1 MSGLALDEELD
12 DQGLWIHL
20 GKATQEELARYNTT
34 EKLPGSMTEVIRACK
49 DDEMFREK
57 FRGVFMDRL
66 TTQRTWEE
74 NSLRRMNEKDRRL
87 HLGSMF

>member
-1 MSGLALDEELD
+1 MKSWTIKDCGF
-12 DQGLWIHL
+12 IL
-20 GKATQEELARYNTT
+20 GKATQEELARYNIT

-66 TTQRTWEE
+66 ITRRTWEE
-74 NSLRRMNEKDRRL
+74 NSLRRTNEKDRGL